1 MTINPVTNDV
11 LSLQTVIQEAFSV
24 ALAEDLETK
33 LDLNKLGKRTEAQY
47 RNNERSKKWVSALS
61 NSLLNQ
67 TQRLSSKVVT
77 HLGFHKGNSSNK
89 KVFGLNEFL
98 FDIVIAEMVLI
109 NSAGNG
115 NPKSI
120 KKLEAIKKVKWV
132 VESEFCGDD
141 SKKILLDLNKLI
153 LAKADNKLL
162 VISCTSANLQGWTE
176 QVLEMLSENDD
187 ANIYLAAV
195 PHPNSW
201 GDKCESD
208 TSVIKIK

>member
-33 LDLNKLGKRTEAQY
+33 LDLNKLRKRTEAQY

-67 TQRLSSKVVT
+67 TQRLSSSAVK

-89 KVFGLNEFL
+89 EVFGLNEFL

-132 VESEFCGDD
+132 VESEFCSND

-153 LAKADNKLL
+153 LAQADNKLL
-162 VISCTSANLQGWTE
+162 VISCASANLQGWAE
-176 QVLEMLSENDD
+176 RVLEMLSENDD
-187 ANIYLAAV
+187 ANIYLAVV

-201 GDKCESD
+201 GDKYESD
-208 TSVIKIK
+208 ISVIKIK

>member
-1 MTINPVTNDV
+1 MTINSVTNDV
-11 LSLQTVIQEAFSV
+11 LSLQIVIQEAFSV

-33 LDLNKLGKRTEAQY
+33 VNLNKLGKRTEDQF

-61 NSLLNQ
+61 NSLLDQ
-67 TQRLSSKVVT
+67 TKSLSSLSAV
-77 HLGFHKGNSSNK
+77 HLGFHKGNKGNR
-89 KVFGLNEFL
+89 KVFGLNEIL
-98 FDIVIAEMVLI
+98 FDIVVAEMVTI

-115 NPKSI
+115 HPNSI
-120 KKLEAIKKVKWV
+120 KRLEAIKKAKWV
-132 VESEFCGDD
+132 VESELCSND

-162 VISCTSANLQGWTE
+162 VISCASANLQGWTE
-176 QVLEMLSENDD
+176 RVLEMLSEKDD
-187 ANIYLAAV
+187 ANIYLAVV

-208 TSVIKIK
+208 TCVIKIK

>member
-11 LSLQTVIQEAFSV
+11 FSLQTVIQEAFSV
-24 ALAEDLETK
+24 ALAEDLKTK

-67 TQRLSSKVVT
+67 TQLLSSNLVT
-77 HLGFHKGNSSNK
+77 HLGFHKGNGSNK
-89 KVFGLNEFL
+89 EVFGLNEFL

-132 VESEFCGDD
+132 VESEFCGHD

-162 VISCTSANLQGWTE
+162 VISCASVNLQRWTE
-176 QVLEMLSENDD
+176 RVLEMLSENDD
-187 ANIYLAAV
+187 ANIYLATV

-201 GDKCESD
+201 EDKCESD
-208 TSVIKIK
+208 INVIKIK